1 MPWRPGRAMLAGMSP
16 VFVIIG
22 SVFAAIAAL
31 IHVYIFVL
39 ESLTWTKESTRK
51 VFGVRS
57 AEDAELMKPLA
68 YNQGFYN
75 LFLAL
80 GAVAGVIMIWAAA
93 IPQAGFAVAIFA
105 LACMVLAA
113 VVLITSNRRMAR
125 SALIQGL
132 PPLLAVVFLV
142 LGCCTAA

>member
-1 MPWRPGRAMLAGMSP
+1 MLAGMSP
-16 VFVIIG
+16 AFVIVG
-22 SVFAAIAAL
+22 SVLAAIAAL

-39 ESLTWTKESTRK
+39 ESLTWTNESTRR

-80 GAVAGVIMIWAAA
+80 GVVAGLVMITLNGVA
-93 IPQAGFAVAIFA
+93 QAGFAVTIFA
-105 LACMVLAA
+105 LLSMVLAA
-113 VVLITSNRRMAR
+113 GVLITSNPKMAR
-125 SALIQGL
+125 SALIQGAA
-132 PPLLAVVFLV
+132 PLLGLILLS
-142 LGCCTAA
+142 LGLATA

>member
-1 MPWRPGRAMLAGMSP
+1 MPWRLDRAMLAGMSP

-39 ESLTWTKESTRK
+39 ESVTWTKESTRK

-80 GAVAGVIMIWAAA
+80 GVVAGLIMICCGTLS
-93 IPQAGFAVAIFA
+93 QAGFALAIFA
-105 LACMVLAA
+105 LLSMVLAA
-113 VVLITSNRRMAR
+113 VVLITSNPKLAR
-125 SALIQGL
+125 AALIQGAA
-132 PPLLAVVFLV
+132 PLLGLVFLV
-142 LGCCTAA
+142 LGMVTA

>member
-1 MPWRPGRAMLAGMSP
+1 MPWRLDRAMLANMSP
-16 VFVIIG
+16 AFVIIG

-31 IHVYIFVL
+31 IHVYIFIL
-39 ESLTWTKESTRK
+39 ESVSWTKESTRK

-80 GAVAGVIMIWAAA
+80 GVATGLIMIAAGAVA
-93 IPQAGFAVAIFA
+93 QAGFAVAIFA
-105 LACMVLAA
+105 LLSMVLAA
-113 VVLITSNRRMAR
+113 VVLITSNPKMAR
-125 SALIQGL
+125 SALIQGAA
-132 PPLLAVVFLV
+132 PLLGLVFLV
-142 LGCCTAA
+142 LGLVSA

>member
-1 MPWRPGRAMLAGMSP
+1 MPWRPDRAMLSGMSP

-39 ESLTWTKESTRK
+39 ESVTWTKESTRK

-80 GAVAGVIMIWAAA
+80 GVATGLIMIGGGAFA
-93 IPQAGFAVAIFA
+93 QAGFALAIFA
-105 LACMVLAA
+105 LLSMVLAA
-113 VVLITSNRRMAR
+113 VVLITSNPKLAR
-125 SALIQGL
+125 SALIQGAA
-132 PPLLAVVFLV
+132 PLLGMAFLV
-142 LGCCTAA
+142 LGIVTA

>member
-1 MPWRPGRAMLAGMSP
+1 MPWRPDRAMLASMSP

-31 IHVYIFVL
+31 IHMYIFVL

-80 GAVAGVIMIWAAA
+80 GAVAGVIMIWAAT

-113 VVLITSNRRMAR
+113 VVLITSNRSMAR

-132 PPLLAVVFLV
+132 APLLAVVFLV
-142 LGCCTAA
+142 LGCCAAA

>member
-1 MPWRPGRAMLAGMSP
+1 MLAGMSP

-22 SVFAAIAAL
+22 SVFAAVAAL

-39 ESLTWTKESTRK
+39 ESLTWTRESTRR

-57 AEDAELMKPLA
+57 ADDAELMKPLA

-80 GAVAGVIMIWAAA
+80 GVAVGLILICCGPLA
-93 IPQAGFAVAIFA
+93 QAGFGVTLFA
-105 LACMVLAA
+105 LLSMVLAA
-113 VVLITSNRRMAR
+113 VVLITSSRRMAR
-125 SALIQGL
+125 SALVQGL
-132 PPLLAVVFLV
+132 APLLGLVFLV
-142 LGCCTAA
+142 LGIATA

>member
-1 MPWRPGRAMLAGMSP
+1 MPWRLDRAMLANMSP
-16 VFVIIG
+16 AFVIIG

-31 IHVYIFVL
+31 IHVYIFIL
-39 ESLTWTKESTRK
+39 ESVSWTKESTRK

-80 GAVAGVIMIWAAA
+80 GVATGLIMIAAGAVA
-93 IPQAGFAVAIFA
+93 QAGFAVAIFA
-105 LACMVLAA
+105 LMSMVLAA
-113 VVLITSNRRMAR
+113 VVLITSNPKMAR
-125 SALIQGL
+125 SALFQGAA
-132 PPLLAVVFLV
+132 PLLGLVFLV
-142 LGCCTAA
+142 LGLVSA

>member
-1 MPWRPGRAMLAGMSP
+1 MLAGMSP
-16 VFVIIG
+16 VFIVIG

-39 ESLTWTKESTRK
+39 ESVNWTKESTRR

-80 GAVAGVIMIWAAA
+80 GIAAGLIMVGA
-93 IPQAGFAVAIFA
+93 IGVPQAGYAVTIFA
-105 LACMVLAA
+105 LLSMVLAA
-113 VVLITSNRRMAR
+113 LVLITSNPKLAR
-125 SALIQGL
+125 SALIQGVA
-132 PPLLAVVFLV
+132 PLLGLVFLI
-142 LGCCTAA
+142 LGIASA

>member
-1 MPWRPGRAMLAGMSP
+1 MPWPPDRAMLANMSP
-16 VFVIIG
+16 AFVIIG

-31 IHVYIFVL
+31 IHVYIFIL
-39 ESLTWTKESTRK
+39 ESVSWTKESTRK

-80 GAVAGVIMIWAAA
+80 GVATGLIMIAAGAVA
-93 IPQAGFAVAIFA
+93 QAGFAVTIFA
-105 LACMVLAA
+105 LMSMVLAA
-113 VVLITSNRRMAR
+113 VVLITSNPKMAR
-125 SALIQGL
+125 SALIQGAA
-132 PPLLAVVFLV
+132 PLLGLVFLV
-142 LGCCTAA
+142 LGLVSA